1 MQNTS
6 EPLVTCDMQVDSP
19 AQAQADQLEDRV
31 QRALSGRDYE
41 IRRMFGGKTFML
53 AGNMLCCG
61 SPKGLMARIGAV
73 AEPEALASPHAEPCL
88 GAGRRMAGF
97 IIVDFAGL
105 TSDAEVGYWV
115 GTALAYVGALPPKD
129 KPAKPRKSRRMKP

>member
-6 EPLVTCDMQVDSP
+6 ETLITCDMQVDSP
-19 AQAQADQLEDRV
+19 AQDQADQLEDRFH
-31 QRALSGRDYE
+31 RALSGRDYE

-53 AGNMLCCG
+53 AGNMLCCV
-61 SPKGLMARIGAV
+61 SPKGLMARIGAA

-105 TSDAEVGYWV
+105 TTDAEVEHWV
-115 GTALAYVGALPPKD
+115 GTALGYVGALPPKD
-129 KPAKPRKSRRMKP
+129 KPRKSRRMKP